1 MLPTIAL
8 DMDGTIASLYTV
20 PKWLESI
27 TSNDATPYYQAP
39 ELVDC
44 DSLNDLITLYKAF
57 GGHVCIVSWLCK
69 GELTDAY
76 SSTIRAAKVLW
87 LREHLPAIDDIR
99 IAAYGIPKSTVVR
112 NVRKTVLFDDELA
125 NRLEFERAGGES
137 RLPRNIFR
145 FMLARL
151 AKEC

>member
-8 DMDGTIASLYTV
+8 DMDGTIAALYDV
-20 PKWLESI
+20 PNWLESI
-27 TSNDATPYYQAP
+27 TNNDATPYYKAL

-44 DSLNDLITLYKAF
+44 DSLNDLVTLYKAF

-69 GELTDAY
+69 GELNTAY
-76 SSTIRAAKVLW
+76 SSAIQAAKVLW

-99 IAAYGIPKSTVVR
+99 IVAYGTPKSTVVKD
-112 NVRKTVLFDDELA
+112 VRQTVLFDDELA
-125 NRLEFERAGGES
+125 NRVEFEQAGGQT

-145 FMLARL
+145 FMLAKL
-151 AKEC
+151 SASC

>member
-8 DMDGTIASLYTV
+8 DMDGTIAALYDV

-27 TSNDATPYYQAP
+27 TNNDASPYFKAL

-44 DSLNDLITLYKAF
+44 DSLNDLVALYRASK
-57 GGHVCIVSWLCK
+57 GHICVVSWLCK

-76 SSTIRAAKVLW
+76 SSAIQAAKVLW
-87 LREHLPAIDDIR
+87 LREHLPAVDDIR
-99 IAAYGIPKSTVVR
+99 IVAYGTPKSTVVKD
-112 NVRKTVLFDDELA
+112 VRQTVLFDDELA
-125 NRLEFERAGGES
+125 NRAEFERPGGQA

-145 FMLARL
+145 FMLAKL
-151 AKEC
+151 SASC

>member
-8 DMDGTIASLYTV
+8 DMDGTIAALYDV
-20 PKWLESI
+20 SGWLEFI
-27 TSNDATPYYQAP
+27 TNNDATPYYKAP

-57 GGHVCIVSWLCK
+57 GGHVCVVSWLCK

-76 SSTIRAAKVLW
+76 TSAIQAAKVLW